1 MEGYSKLPGKAVAM
15 AALLVAGVPA
25 AASAET
31 ASSSL
36 GVTATV
42 TENCTVSTSPVAF
55 GSVNTL
61 SGGNVDATGGVTVTC
76 TNGTPWAAAA
86 NAGSGSGAS
95 MATRKMASGANTLSY
110 TLYTDSARTSVWGDG
125 TSATA
130 QVSNTGSG
138 SAQLFT
144 VYGRVL
150 AGQASAPAGSYSDTV
165 SVTISY

>member
-1 MEGYSKLPGKAVAM
+1 MKLRSTTVGIAAMLALSVPG
-15 AALLVAGVPA
+15 A
-25 AASAET
+25 AAAET

-42 TENCTVSTSPVAF
+42 TENCTVSTAPVAF

-76 TNGTPWAAAA
+76 TNGTPWVASAS
-86 NAGSGSGAS
+86 AGTGTGAS
-95 MATRKMASGANTLSY
+95 LTTRRMASGANLLNYS
-110 TLYTDSARTSVWGDG
+110 LYTDSARTSVWGDG
-125 TSATA
+125 TATTA
-130 QVSNTGSG
+130 NVSNTGSG
-138 SAQLFT
+138 SAQTFT

-150 AGQASAPAGSYSDTV
+150 SGQASAPAGSYSDTV